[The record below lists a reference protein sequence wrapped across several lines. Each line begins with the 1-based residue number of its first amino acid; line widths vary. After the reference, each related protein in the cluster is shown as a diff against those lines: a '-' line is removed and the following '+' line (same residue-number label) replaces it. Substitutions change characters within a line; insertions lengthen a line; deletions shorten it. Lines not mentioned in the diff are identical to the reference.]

1 LFEKALVVYLY
12 AETPLHPGSG
22 SSLNSPVDLPIQR
35 ERHTDFPIIQGS
47 SMKGVL
53 RNHAKEVGFTDDDV
67 KRIFGAEGEEGVAGY
82 ASVTD
87 ARILAFPVRTLAG
100 VFNWTTCPLI
110 LDRYKRDLRLTNISV
125 NWSIPSLNKNEII
138 TKDNS
143 NTKIGQNVYLE
154 ELRLIHKKPDNFEEI
169 WDFVSEAV
177 PDGDEYKF
185 IKDKVKADL
194 GIVDNE
200 VFRDMV
206 SLTTEVTARI
216 RIGTTGVVERGALW
230 YEEALPTATLMY
242 SLILLP
248 KRHKNSSD
256 SSNVAEKFLAFNGKV
271 LNVGGDETI
280 GRGFVRVKVVSDVK
294 NT

>member
-1 LFEKALVVYLY
+1 MY

-53 RNHAKEVGFTDDDV
+53 RTHAREVGFEESDV
-67 KRIFGAEGEEGVAGY
+67 KKIFGDEGEEGVAGY
-82 ASVTD
+82 ASATD
-87 ARILAFPVRTLAG
+87 ARVLAFPVRTLAG
-100 VFNWTTCPLI
+100 VFNWVTCPLI
-110 LDRYKRDLRLTNISV
+110 LDRYKRDLRLANISV
-125 NWSIPSLNKNEII
+125 NWNIPSLNKNEII

-154 ELRLIHKKPDNFEEI
+154 ELRLIHKKPESFEGI

-200 VFRDMV
+200 VFRDIV

-230 YEEALPTATLMY
+230 YEETLPTDTLMY

-256 SSNVAEKFLAFNGKV
+256 SSNVAKKFLTFDGKV

>member
-1 LFEKALVVYLY
+1 MY

-22 SSLNSPVDLPIQR
+22 SSINSAVDLPIQR

-67 KRIFGAEGEEGVAGY
+67 KRIFGAEGEEGGAGY
-82 ASVTD
+82 SSVTD

-100 VFNWTTCPLI
+100 VFNWITCPLI
-110 LDRYKRDLRLTNISV
+110 LDRYKRDLKLANIPTNW
-125 NWSIPSLNKNEII
+125 NIPSLGEHEII
-138 TKDNS
+138 TKDDS
-143 NTKIGQNVYLE
+143 DTKVGQNVYLE
-154 ELRLIHKKPDNFEEI
+154 EIRLNHKKLEGYETI
-169 WDFVSEAV
+169 WDEISKAV
-177 PDGDEYKF
+177 PDGEEYKF
-185 IKDKVKADL
+185 IRDKIKKDL

-200 VFRDMV
+200 VFRDMA

-216 RIGTTGVVERGALW
+216 AIDETTGTAKSGALW
-230 YEEALPTATLMY
+230 YEESLPTDTMMY
-242 SLILLP
+242 SLLLLP
-248 KRHKNSSD
+248 KRHKNGSG
-256 SSNVAEKFLAFNGKV
+256 SNNIADKFLLFNGKI

-280 GRGFVRVKVVSDVK
+280 GRGFVRIKVISNAE